1 MSEKLIPAINES
13 VERKNKW
20 EEVLE
25 SINLKE
31 YLGNDDYFIKQFKEF
46 YFELRNSNPR
56 GTYNIFLEKFTGKKL
71 ELDYNFYNEKYFN
84 YKRNIEKQIFK
95 QFIYFLNNKIGT
107 QLSLKEYKENA
118 LLKYKEKIWNES
130 CPVHKDNIPLKEEI
144 NEEIF
149 CRCIVTYEAEY
160 NF

>member
-1 MSEKLIPAINES
+1 MLEKLIPAINES

-84 YKRNIEKQIFK
+84 HKRNIEKQIFEK
-95 QFIYFLNNKIGT
+95 FISFLNIKISN
-107 QLSLKEYKENA
+107 QIYLKE
-118 LLKYKEKIWNES
+118 LKKANLKIEVWNICPLHKEKAPAVE
-130 CPVHKDNIPLKEEI
+130 NINK
-144 NEEIF
+144 EIF
-149 CRCIVTYEAEY
+149 CTCQIV
-160 NF
+160 